1 MSVGRRWAY
10 RSHTEFL
17 VSFTSMVVD
26 GAFQLVKSCRTLPST
41 PKYFGVVGTLPVK
54 THRGGPGERWET
66 GSTAAAQGSHTR
78 VMDGLLHGDPGPA
91 PSSRAAGRARTQ
103 QEDQQERTGECQAP
117 TSAFLPD
124 LFLFVFFLLL

>member
-10 RSHTEFL
+10 RSHAEFL

-26 GAFQLVKSCRTLPST
+26 GAYQLVKSRRILPST

-54 THRGGPGERWET
+54 TPRGGPGERQEA
-66 GSTAAAQGSHTR
+66 GSVAAAWGNHTR
-78 VMDGLLHGDPGPA
+78 VMDGLQHHDPGPA
-91 PSSRAAGRARTQ
+91 LSARAVGRARPR
-103 QEDQQERTGECQAP
+103 QENRQERMGERRPP